1 MPPPEQVVVAMD
13 WGGTWA
19 RASVIDRQGRLLW
32 SSRRGNTSDPAR
44 EAIIQNATELLR
56 QGIDW
61 ARDRSIAGIGVAV
74 AGPVDAETGT
84 LYDPPNLPTLN
95 GVSLKAQWEPVLGYP
110 VHVGNDATLAALGE
124 FHFGAGR
131 QARDRGNPPATLVYV
146 TVSTGIGGGVVYQG
160 KPFLG
165 AHGLAG
171 EVGHQ
176 VIDTGPQAPA
186 CQCGG
191 SGCLEALASGT
202 AIARIARDRLAQ
214 EGRADFLG
222 ESPEGLLPKEP
233 ASLTPASLTAE
244 TVFEAAAQGDG
255 LAISILDDAVSA
267 LPVGLVNLLHLY
279 NPDLIV
285 LGGGVTN
292 GLVELDLVDQVRDRM
307 LARAMSRR
315 HRDVT
320 LVTSTLGDAV
330 GMVGAA
336 SLVWQE
342 VQS

>member
-95 GVSLKAQWEPVLGYP
+95 GVSLKAQWEPELGYP

-131 QARDRGNPPATLVYV
+131 QAKDRGNPPVTLVYV
-146 TVSTGIGGGVVYQG
+146 TVSTGIGGGVVYRG

-186 CQCGG
+186 CQCGS

-214 EGRADFLG
+214 EGRDNFLG
-222 ESPEGLLPKEP
+222 ESR
-233 ASLTPASLTAE
+233 ASESLTAE
-244 TVFEAAAQGDG
+244 TVFQAAAQGDS
-255 LAISILDDAVSA
+255 LATRILDDAVAA
-267 LPVGLVNLLHLY
+267 LSVGLVNLLHLY
-279 NPDLIV
+279 NPDLMV

-292 GLVELDLVDQVRDRM
+292 GLVDLGLVDQVRTRM
-307 LARAMSRR
+307 LDRAMSRR

-320 LVTSTLGDAV
+320 LVTGTLGDAV

-342 VQS
+342 VPA

>member
-32 SSRRGNTSDPAR
+32 SSRRGKTSDPAR

-61 ARDRSIAGIGVAV
+61 AQDKSIAGIGVAV
-74 AGPVDAETGT
+74 AGPVDAESGT

-95 GVSLKAQWEPVLGYP
+95 GVSLKAQWEPELGYP

-131 QARDRGNPPATLVYV
+131 QARERGNPPATLVYV
-146 TVSTGIGGGVVYQG
+146 TVSTGIGGGVVYRG

-186 CQCGG
+186 CQCGN

-202 AIARIARDRLAQ
+202 AIARIARDRLVQ
-214 EGRADFLG
+214 EGRDGFLV
-222 ESPEGLLPKEP
+222 ESSDP
-233 ASLTPASLTAE
+233 ASLTSE
-244 TVFEAAAQGDG
+244 TVFQAAAQGDG
-255 LAISILDDAVSA
+255 LAKSILDDAASA
-267 LPVGLVNLLHLY
+267 LSVGLVNLLHLY

-292 GLVELDLVDQVRDRM
+292 GLVELGLVDQVRDGM

-342 VQS
+342 VGA

>member
-19 RASVIDRQGRLLW
+19 RASVIDRQGQLLW

-44 EAIIQNATELLR
+44 ESVIQNATELLR
-56 QGIDW
+56 EGIDW
-61 ARDRSIAGIGVAV
+61 ARDKSIAGIGVAV

-95 GVSLKAQWEPVLGYP
+95 GVSLKARWEPELGYP
-110 VHVGNDATLAALGE
+110 VYVGNDATLAALGE

-131 QARDRGNPPATLVYV
+131 PAGDLGNPPVTLVYV
-146 TVSTGIGGGVVYQG
+146 TVSTGIGGGVVYRGQ
-160 KPFLG
+160 PFLG

-186 CQCGG
+186 CLCGN

-202 AIARIARDRLAQ
+202 AIARIARDRLMQ
-214 EGRADFLG
+214 EGRASFPV
-222 ESPEGLLPKEP
+222 ESRDPVLLTA
-233 ASLTPASLTAE
+233 ASLTSE
-244 TVFEAAAQGDG
+244 TVFQAAAQGDS

-267 LPVGLVNLLHLY
+267 LSVGLVNLLHLY

-292 GLVELDLVDQVRDRM
+292 GLVELDLVDQLRARM

-342 VQS
+342 VQA

>member
-1 MPPPEQVVVAMD
+1 MPSPEQVAIAMD

-44 EAIIQNATELLR
+44 KAIIQNATELLR

-61 ARDRSIAGIGVAV
+61 ARDKRIAGIGVAV

-95 GVSLKAQWEPVLGYP
+95 GVSLRAQWEPELGYP
-110 VHVGNDATLAALGE
+110 VYVGNDATLAALGE

-131 QARDRGNPPATLVYV
+131 QASNRGNPPATLVYV
-146 TVSTGIGGGVVYQG
+146 TVSTGIGGGVVYRGQ
-160 KPFLG
+160 PFLG

-186 CQCGG
+186 CQCGS
-191 SGCLEALASGT
+191 SGCLEAFASGT

-214 EGRADFLG
+214 EGRDGFLV
-222 ESPEGLLPKEP
+222 ESSDP
-233 ASLTPASLTAE
+233 TPLAAASLTAE
-244 TVFEAAAQGDG
+244 TVFQAAAQGDG
-255 LAISILDDAVSA
+255 LAIRILDDAVSA
-267 LPVGLVNLLHLY
+267 LSVGLVNLLHLY

-292 GLVELDLVDQVRDRM
+292 GLVELDLVDQVQERM
-307 LARAMSRR
+307 LARAMSQR

-342 VQS
+342 VSTLTEHA

>member
-1 MPPPEQVVVAMD
+1 MAPPEQVVVAMD

-19 RASVIDRQGRLLW
+19 RASVIDRQGQLLW
-32 SSRRGNTSDPAR
+32 SSRRGNTSNPAR

-61 ARDRSIAGIGVAV
+61 AQDKSIAGIGVAV

-95 GVSLKAQWEPVLGYP
+95 GVSLKAQWEPELGYP

-131 QARDRGNPPATLVYV
+131 QASDRGNPPATLVYV
-146 TVSTGIGGGVVYQG
+146 TVSTGIGGGVVYRG

-176 VIDTGPQAPA
+176 VIDTGPRAPA
-186 CQCGG
+186 CQCGS

-202 AIARIARDRLAQ
+202 AIARIARDRLIQ
-214 EGRADFLG
+214 EGRDSFSVISGDL
-222 ESPEGLLPKEP
+222 
-233 ASLTPASLTAE
+233 ASLTAE
-244 TVFEAAAQGDG
+244 TVFQSAAQGDG
-255 LAISILDDAVSA
+255 LAISILDDAASA
-267 LPVGLVNLLHLY
+267 LSVGLVNLLHLY

-330 GMVGAA
+330 GMIGAA

-342 VQS
+342 VGV

>member
-1 MPPPEQVVVAMD
+1 MPQQEQVVVAMD

-19 RASVIDRQGRLLW
+19 RASVIDRQGQLLW
-32 SSRRGNTSDPAR
+32 SSRQANASDPAR
-44 EAIIQNATELLR
+44 ERLIQNATELIR
-56 QGIDW
+56 QGIGW
-61 ARDRSIAGIGVAV
+61 ARHKSIAGIGVAV

-84 LYDPPNLPTLN
+84 LYDPPNLPALN
-95 GVSLKAQWEPVLGYP
+95 GVSLKSRWEPELGYP
-110 VHVGNDATLAALGE
+110 VYVGNDATLAALGE

-131 QARDRGNPPATLVYV
+131 QARDLGNTPATLVYL
-146 TVSTGIGGGVVYQG
+146 TISTGIGGGVVYRG

-176 VIDTGPQAPA
+176 VIDTSSQAPD
-186 CQCGG
+186 CQCGS

-202 AIARIARDRLAQ
+202 AIARIARDRLVQ
-214 EGRADFLG
+214 ESRDGFLG
-222 ESPEGLLPKEP
+222 ESGDP
-233 ASLTPASLTAE
+233 ASLTSE
-244 TVFEAAAQGDG
+244 TVFQAAAQGDC
-255 LAISILDDAVSA
+255 LAKSILDAVASA
-267 LPVGLVNLLHLY
+267 LSVGLVNVLHLY

-292 GLVELDLVDQVRDRM
+292 GLVELGLVEQVRTGM
-307 LARAMSRR
+307 LARAMSQR

-320 LVTSTLGDAV
+320 LITSELGDAV

-342 VQS
+342 VQI

>member
-56 QGIDW
+56 QGLDW
-61 ARDRSIAGIGVAV
+61 ARDKSIAGIGVAV

-95 GVSLKAQWEPVLGYP
+95 GVSLKAQWEPELGYP

-131 QARDRGNPPATLVYV
+131 QASDRGNPPATLVYV
-146 TVSTGIGGGVVYQG
+146 TVSTGIGGGVVYRGQ
-160 KPFLG
+160 PFLG

-186 CQCGG
+186 CQCGS

-202 AIARIARDRLAQ
+202 AIARIAQDRLAQ
-214 EGRADFLG
+214 EGRDGFLV
-222 ESPEGLLPKEP
+222 ESSDSE
-233 ASLTPASLTAE
+233 SLTAE
-244 TVFEAAAQGDG
+244 TVFQAAAQGDG
-255 LAISILDDAVSA
+255 LAVSILDDAVSA
-267 LPVGLVNLLHLY
+267 LSVGLVNLLHLY

-292 GLVELDLVDQVRDRM
+292 GLVELNLVDQVRDRM
-307 LARAMSRR
+307 LDRAMSRR

-342 VQS
+342 FQT

>member
-1 MPPPEQVVVAMD
+1 MPQPEQVVVAMD

-19 RASVIDRQGRLLW
+19 RASVIDRQGQLLW
-32 SSRRGNTSDPAR
+32 SSRQANAGDTDR
-44 EAIIQNATELLR
+44 EGLIQNATELIR

-61 ARDRSIAGIGVAV
+61 ARDISIAGIGVAV

-84 LYDPPNLPTLN
+84 LYEPPNLPALN
-95 GVSLKAQWEPVLGYP
+95 GVSLKSRWESQLGYP
-110 VHVGNDATLAALGE
+110 VYVGNDATLAALGE
-124 FHFGAGR
+124 FYFGVGR
-131 QARDRGNPPATLVYV
+131 QARYRGNPPVTLVYL
-146 TVSTGIGGGVVYQG
+146 TISTGIGGGVVYRG

-176 VIDTGPQAPA
+176 VIDTSPQAPN
-186 CQCGG
+186 CQCGS

-202 AIARIARDRLAQ
+202 AIARIARDRLVQ
-214 EGRADFLG
+214 EGRDSFLV
-222 ESPEGLLPKEP
+222 ESGEP
-233 ASLTPASLTAE
+233 AFLTSE
-244 TVFEAAAQGDG
+244 MVFQAAAQGDG
-255 LAISILDDAVSA
+255 LAKSILDAVTSA
-267 LPVGLVNLLHLY
+267 LSVGLVNVLHLY

-292 GLVELDLVDQVRDRM
+292 GLVELGLVEQVRAGM
-307 LARAMSRR
+307 LARAMSQR

-320 LVTSTLGDAV
+320 LITSTLGDAV

-342 VQS
+342 LQP

>member
-1 MPPPEQVVVAMD
+1 MPPPEQVAVAMD

-32 SSRRGNTSDPAR
+32 SSRRGHTSDRAR
-44 EAIIQNATELLR
+44 GAIIQNATELLQ

-61 ARDRSIAGIGVAV
+61 ARDKSIAGIGVAV

-95 GVSLKAQWEPVLGYP
+95 GVSLKALWEPELGYP
-110 VHVGNDATLAALGE
+110 VHIGNDATLAALGE
-124 FHFGAGR
+124 FHFGAGK
-131 QARDRGNPPATLVYV
+131 QARDLGNPPATLVYV
-146 TVSTGIGGGVVYQG
+146 TVSTGIGGGVVYRG
-160 KPFLG
+160 NLFLG
-165 AHGLAG
+165 AYGLAG

-186 CQCGG
+186 CQCGS

-202 AIARIARDRLAQ
+202 AIARIARDRLVQ
-214 EGRADFLG
+214 EGRDGFLV
-222 ESPEGLLPKEP
+222 ESRDPV
-233 ASLTPASLTAE
+233 SITPASLTSE
-244 TVFEAAAQGDG
+244 TVFQAAAQGDS
-255 LAISILDDAVSA
+255 LAISILDDVASA
-267 LPVGLVNLLHLY
+267 LAVGLVNLLHLY

-292 GLVELDLVDQVRDRM
+292 GLVKLDLVEQVRDRM

-330 GMVGAA
+330 GMIGAA

>member
-19 RASVIDRQGRLLW
+19 RASVIDRRGQLLW
-32 SSRRGNTSDPAR
+32 NSRRGNPSESTR
-44 EAIIQNATELLR
+44 EAILQNATDLLR
-56 QGIDW
+56 EGIAW
-61 ARDRSIAGIGVAV
+61 APDKSVAGIGVAV

-95 GVSLKAQWEPVLGYP
+95 GVSLKDHWEPELGYP

-124 FHFGAGR
+124 FHFGAGKL
-131 QARDRGNPPATLVYV
+131 ASDRGNPPATLVYV
-146 TVSTGIGGGVVYQG
+146 TVSTGIGGGIVDRGQ
-160 KPFLG
+160 PFLG

-186 CQCGG
+186 CQCGS

-202 AIARIARDRLAQ
+202 AIARIAGERLAK
-214 EGRADFLG
+214 EGRDGFLV
-222 ESPEGLLPKEP
+222 ESGDPS
-233 ASLTPASLTAE
+233 SLTSE
-244 TVFEAAAQGDG
+244 TVFQAAAQGDG
-255 LAISILDDAVSA
+255 LAISILDDVVSA
-267 LPVGLVNLLHLY
+267 LSVGLVNLLHLY

-292 GLVELDLVDQVRDRM
+292 GLVELNLVDQVRDRM

-320 LVTSTLGDAV
+320 LVTSKLGDAA
-330 GMVGAA
+330 GMIGAA

-342 VQS
+342 VQA

>member
-32 SSRRGNTSDPAR
+32 SSRRGNSSDPAR
-44 EAIIQNATELLR
+44 EAIIQNATELIR

-61 ARDRSIAGIGVAV
+61 ARDKSIAGIGVAV

-95 GVSLKAQWEPVLGYP
+95 GVSLKSQWEPVLGYP

-131 QARDRGNPPATLVYV
+131 QASDGGNPPATLVYV
-146 TVSTGIGGGVVYQG
+146 TVSTGIGGGVVYRG

-186 CQCGG
+186 CQCGS

-214 EGRADFLG
+214 EGRDGFLI
-222 ESPEGLLPKEP
+222 EP
-233 ASLTPASLTAE
+233 GDPASLTAE
-244 TVFEAAAQGDG
+244 TVFQAAAQGDG
-255 LAISILDDAVSA
+255 LAISILDDAASA
-267 LPVGLVNLLHLY
+267 LSVGLVNLLHLY

-285 LGGGVTN
+285 LGGGVTI
-292 GLVELDLVDQVRDRM
+292 GLVELNLVDQVRDRM
-307 LARAMSRR
+307 LVRAMSRR

-342 VQS
+342 VGA

>member
-56 QGIDW
+56 QGLDW
-61 ARDRSIAGIGVAV
+61 ARDKSIAGIGVAV

-95 GVSLKAQWEPVLGYP
+95 GVSLKAQWEPELGYP

-131 QARDRGNPPATLVYV
+131 QASDRGNPPATLVYV
-146 TVSTGIGGGVVYQG
+146 TVSTGIGGGVVYRGQ
-160 KPFLG
+160 PFLG

-186 CQCGG
+186 CQCGS

-202 AIARIARDRLAQ
+202 AIARIAQDRLAQ
-214 EGRADFLG
+214 EGRDGFLV
-222 ESPEGLLPKEP
+222 ESSDSE
-233 ASLTPASLTAE
+233 ALTAE
-244 TVFEAAAQGDG
+244 TVFQAAAQGDG
-255 LAISILDDAVSA
+255 LAVSILDDAVSA
-267 LPVGLVNLLHLY
+267 LSVGLVNLLHLY

-292 GLVELDLVDQVRDRM
+292 GLVELNLVDQVRDRM
-307 LARAMSRR
+307 LDRAMSRR

-342 VQS
+342 FQT

>member
-1 MPPPEQVVVAMD
+1 MPPTEQVVVAMD

-19 RASVIDRQGRLLW
+19 RASVVDRQGRLLW

-44 EAIIQNATELLR
+44 DVIIQNATELLR

-61 ARDRSIAGIGVAV
+61 AREKSIAGIGVAV

-84 LYDPPNLPTLN
+84 LFDPPNLPTLN
-95 GVSLKAQWEPVLGYP
+95 GVSLKARWEPELGYP
-110 VHVGNDATLAALGE
+110 VHVGNDATLAALAE
-124 FHFGAGR
+124 FHFGAGKE
-131 QARDRGNPPATLVYV
+131 ASDRGNPPATLVYV

-186 CQCGG
+186 CQCG
-191 SGCLEALASGT
+191 SYGCLEALASGT
-202 AIARIARDRLAQ
+202 AIARIARDRLVQ
-214 EGRADFLG
+214 KGRDGFLVESAD
-222 ESPEGLLPKEP
+222 P
-233 ASLTPASLTAE
+233 ASLTSE
-244 TVFEAAAQGDG
+244 TVFQAAAQGDS
-255 LAISILDDAVSA
+255 LAISILDDVASA
-267 LPVGLVNLLHLY
+267 LAVGLVNLLHLY

-292 GLVELDLVDQVRDRM
+292 GLVELDLVEQVRDRM

-330 GMVGAA
+330 GMIGAA

-342 VQS
+342 AQSQTSSGLN

>member
-1 MPPPEQVVVAMD
+1 MPPPEQVVIAMD

-19 RASVIDRQGRLLW
+19 RASVIDRQGQLLW
-32 SSRRGNTSDPAR
+32 SSRRGNASDPAQ

-61 ARDRSIAGIGVAV
+61 AQEKSIAGIGVAV

-95 GVSLKAQWEPVLGYP
+95 GVSLKSLWEPELGYP
-110 VHVGNDATLAALGE
+110 VHIGNDATLAALGE

-131 QARDRGNPPATLVYV
+131 QAKDSGNPPATLVYV
-146 TVSTGIGGGVVYQG
+146 TVSTGIGGGVVYRG

-202 AIARIARDRLAQ
+202 AIARIARDRLLE
-214 EGRADFLG
+214 EGRDGFLV
-222 ESPEGLLPKEP
+222 ESSDPE
-233 ASLTPASLTAE
+233 SLTPASLASE
-244 TVFEAAAQGDG
+244 TVFQAAAQGDD

-267 LPVGLVNLLHLY
+267 LAVGLVNMLHLY

-292 GLVELDLVDQVRDRM
+292 GLVDLNLVGQLRDRM

-320 LVTSTLGDAV
+320 LVTSNLGDAV

-342 VQS
+342 VES

>member
-1 MPPPEQVVVAMD
+1 MPPPEQVAVAMD

-19 RASVIDRQGRLLW
+19 RASVIDRQGQLLW
-32 SSRRGNTSDPAR
+32 SSRRGNTSDPTG

-61 ARDRSIAGIGVAV
+61 ARDKSIAGIGVAV

-95 GVSLKAQWEPVLGYP
+95 GVSLKALWEPELGYP
-110 VHVGNDATLAALGE
+110 VHIGNDATLAALGE
-124 FHFGAGR
+124 FHFGAGK
-131 QARDRGNPPATLVYV
+131 QARDLGDSPATLVYV
-146 TVSTGIGGGVVYQG
+146 TVSTGIGGGVVYRG

-202 AIARIARDRLAQ
+202 AIARIARDRLLE
-214 EGRADFLG
+214 EGRDGFLV
-222 ESPEGLLPKEP
+222 ESSDP
-233 ASLTPASLTAE
+233 ASLTSE
-244 TVFEAAAQGDG
+244 TVFQAAAQGDD
-255 LAISILDDAVSA
+255 LAISILDGAVSA
-267 LPVGLVNLLHLY
+267 LAVGLVNMLHLY

-315 HRDVT
+315 HRDLT
-320 LVTSTLGDAV
+320 LVTSNLGDAV

-342 VQS
+342 VES